1 MRTIL
6 KDLIE
11 QLNAAQLLAFIE
23 VPPQVLTGEL
33 GTELQEEFADLVE
46 EGGSLLQR
54 LAHISLKSLQ
64 AQLPA
69 KAISPGAYLFQTE
82 LIQLLLVMASTQLY
96 TPQGTVTSSPASS
109 QHIFL
114 EALVAQNNLAG
125 ATVHAL
131 LFHFISSPSPPSG
144 LSFYTPT
151 TPRGALYFV
160 KAAASSVIWLPYS
173 AYSLIRRTSGDG
185 GGQNSPLGDAAIS
198 LLLALHFYPPSNLQQ
213 ENPFRRALRNLQ
225 DTDDVSSSD
234 AAAEAVEGGRGG
246 LGGAAVVPFAALF
259 DSLGRSLL
267 HKEASVLLLYALIHG
282 TPHFNNYCMA
292 RSDVDTILLPI
303 LELLYTARG
312 RSANQLYMLLI
323 ILLILSQETAFA
335 SNIHRIPLRTVP
347 FYKERPLVDTTLGSL
362 LIVLLLRTAHYN
374 LASLKDVYL
383 HTNCLATMANLAPSM
398 TNLSS
403 HTSQRLVHL
412 LQLLQKRYEKLLAAE
427 SQDVDQITSPVERE
441 RRVLELQLYSDF
453 IRIVLEIV
461 NAILVNSLPQNPEL
475 VYALLH
481 RREVFQPFENDSKYT
496 DLMENILLVI
506 DHFGRKVDGVV
517 SSENENVSAEKVLK
531 VIKTASIGWRKEKL
545 RSFPELRFTY
555 EEEASPED
563 FFVPYIWSLV
573 VSSLSIPW
581 TLSAITAFVPVMPK
595 DKEREGEG
603 EGGGAGSGEI
613 DMGLRTAVAG
623 NGGSDNRNT
632 SDAV

>member
-1 MRTIL
+1 
-6 KDLIE
+6 
-11 QLNAAQLLAFIE
+11 
-23 VPPQVLTGEL
+23 
-33 GTELQEEFADLVE
+33 
-46 EGGSLLQR
+46 
-54 LAHISLKSLQ
+54 
-64 AQLPA
+64 
-69 KAISPGAYLFQTE
+69 
-82 LIQLLLVMASTQLY
+82 MASTQLY
-96 TPQGTVTSSPASS
+96 IPQGTPTSTSSS

-114 EALVAQNNLAG
+114 EALVAQNTLAG
-125 ATVHAL
+125 PAVQAL
-131 LFHFISSPSPPSG
+131 LLHFISSPIPPSG

-173 AYSLIRRTSGDG
+173 AYSLIRRSG
-185 GGQNSPLGDAAIS
+185 GGGEGASAQNSPLADAAIS
-198 LLLALHFYPPSNLQQ
+198 LLLALYFYPPSNLQQ

-225 DTDDVSSSD
+225 DTDDIASTD
-234 AAAEAVEGGRGG
+234 AAAEAAEGGRGAG
-246 LGGAAVVPFAALF
+246 GGGGVGGAASAIVPYAALF
-259 DSLGRSLL
+259 DSLGRSIL
-267 HKEASVLLLYALIHG
+267 HKESSVLLLYALIHG

-292 RSDVDTILLPI
+292 RSDIDTILLPI

-335 SNIHRIPLRTVP
+335 SNIHRIPLRSVP

-362 LIVLLLRTAHYN
+362 LIVLLLRTAHFN
-374 LASLKDVYL
+374 LAALKDVYL

-398 TNLSS
+398 TNLSV

-412 LQLLQKRYEKLLAAE
+412 LQSLQKRYSKLLAAE
-427 SQDVDQITSPVERE
+427 KEDHELFSEHGEEAVPASVERE

-453 IRIVLEIV
+453 LRIVLEII
-461 NAILVNSLPQNPEL
+461 NAILINGLPQNPEL

-481 RREVFQPFENDSKYT
+481 RREVFEMFQNDSSYT
-496 DLMENILLVI
+496 DLMENIHLVI
-506 DHFGRKVDGVV
+506 DHFGRKIDSVV
-517 SSENENVSAEKVLK
+517 CNENENVSAEKVLK

-545 RSFPELRFTY
+545 RTFPELKFTY

-595 DKEREGEG
+595 EEEEKQQSGGGSGR
-603 EGGGAGSGEI
+603 GGAGGGEI
-613 DMGLRTAVAG
+613 EMHSRVGGANVG
-623 NGGSDNRNT
+623 NSSD
-632 SDAV
+632 VV